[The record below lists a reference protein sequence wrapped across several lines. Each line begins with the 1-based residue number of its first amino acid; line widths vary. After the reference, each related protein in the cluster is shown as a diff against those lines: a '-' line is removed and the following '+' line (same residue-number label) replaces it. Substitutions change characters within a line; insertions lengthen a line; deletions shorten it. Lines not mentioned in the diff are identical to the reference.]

1 MLNRR
6 ILRIKAFKV
15 LYGSVLSGNM
25 TISQAE
31 SALDLSCEAVRDLYI
46 YMLSIVS
53 PLTQVA
59 RQRIEAAQSKFNPT
73 EGELNPN
80 MKFADNALARL
91 LDEDMDLNKLLAKK
105 KLSWTQ
111 YDLFLKKVMNS
122 VASKDYFIRYME
134 SAETSLK
141 EDCRLFTRIFE
152 EEFVDSED
160 LEMIL
165 EEKSIYWNDDL
176 AYALTWCCR
185 TLKDFAAGKSWS
197 LLPLYQSDMMQG
209 EGVESDKYFVHK
221 LLQSAM
227 AGYERYSAMVADS
240 VTGWEKERLFSTDVV
255 LVVMGLA
262 EAVTFPEIPVK
273 VTMNEYVELD
283 KKKSEL
289 DKEIKELE
297 SRMSEISSELTDYAN
312 SKGINTVFGSDYKI
326 SVKRSDSVKL
336 KDERKDELKID
347 IIDKGLNDFLQI
359 NTSKLYS
366 EIRKGEADPMFSE
379 YVDVTESY
387 RVSKSKRKPT
397 DKDESENE

>member
-31 SALDLSCEAVRDLYI
+31 SVLDLSCEAVRDLYI

-152 EEFVDSED
+152 EEFVDSEE

-185 TLKDFAAGKSWS
+185 TLKDFAA
-197 LLPLYQSDMMQG
+197 P
-209 EGVESDKYFVHK
+209 
-221 LLQSAM
+221 
-227 AGYERYSAMVADS
+227 
-240 VTGWEKERLFSTDVV
+240 
-255 LVVMGLA
+255 
-262 EAVTFPEIPVK
+262 
-273 VTMNEYVELD
+273 
-283 KKKSEL
+283 
-289 DKEIKELE
+289 
-297 SRMSEISSELTDYAN
+297 
-312 SKGINTVFGSDYKI
+312 
-326 SVKRSDSVKL
+326 
-336 KDERKDELKID
+336 
-347 IIDKGLNDFLQI
+347 
-359 NTSKLYS
+359 
-366 EIRKGEADPMFSE
+366 SE
-379 YVDVTESY
+379 YV
-387 RVSKSKRKPT
+387 
-397 DKDESENE
+397 